1 MGRGH
6 PRAREAGRRPGCR
19 AAPGRC
25 LLRGRGRPESRA
37 AAEEEEKAEM
47 SSRKPRLALP
57 PGATDC
63 HMHVYHAE
71 APPAPGGPALPGDF
85 REDAYR
91 AMQQRLGLARVIVV
105 QPNAYQDDN
114 RVALAAIKALGPGA
128 KGVAVVKPGVA
139 DAEIERL
146 VKGGIVRQRTFQLP
160 LGSVG
165 FG

>member
-19 AAPGRC
+19 AAPGRR
-25 LLRGRGRPESRA
+25 LLRGRGHPESRA

-91 AMQQRLGLARVIVV
+91 AMRQRLGLTRGIVV
-105 QPNAYQDDN
+105 QPNAHQDDN
-114 RVALAAIKALGPGA
+114 RVALAAIRPLRPAAPGGA
-128 KGVAVVKPGVA
+128 AVEPSA
-139 DAEIERL
+139 APATIE
-146 VKGGIVRQRTFQLP
+146 LP
-160 LGSVG
+160 
-165 FG
+165 